1 MVILQKGGKFYD
13 SDSSHKQNGKKIVS
27 SSSGTSDSESSSS
40 SSSSDSDTE
49 IKPKA
54 KKPVL
59 QKKAPVPKPTPA
71 PVRVQKPAETS
82 DSDSS
87 DEVEEKVEPK
97 PSKLNGTKS
106 SKPAAAKPDPPR
118 SNLDL
123 LLDLDA
129 PMEMSIPALTPV
141 TGSAT
146 PLAPEKNVLDA
157 KPMFVSTSSVELLN
171 KLSTGGVQVCKF
183 RRLFGK
189 CPFH

>member
-1 MVILQKGGKFYD
+1 MILQKGGQFYD

-27 SSSGTSDSESSSS
+27 GSSGTSDSESSSS

-54 KKPVL
+54 KKPVP
-59 QKKAPVPKPTPA
+59 KKMVPVPKPTPA
-71 PVRVQKPAETS
+71 PVRIQKPAETS

-87 DEVEEKVEPK
+87 DEEEEVKPK
-97 PSKLNGTKS
+97 PSKLNGTKPS
-106 SKPAAAKPDPPR
+106 EPAVAKPDPPR

-146 PLAPEKNVLDA
+146 PLAPEKDVLDA

-183 RRLFGK
+183 RRFFFK